1 MTHFIAG
8 KWQAG
13 TSEALRSFSPKDES
27 VVWEGSAAGV
37 EQVEAAVSA
46 ARDAF
51 PAWSMLPQDERTAIV
66 RRYAE
71 LVGEH
76 KEELAKLISDE
87 AGKVL
92 WDAQGEAGAMANKIE
107 ISLKAFEERTGSRE
121 AVNGAIRSKLSHR
134 PHGVMAVFGP
144 YNFPGHLPNGHIV
157 PALIAGNTVVFKPS
171 ELTPA
176 VAEKMVRIW
185 DDAGLPKGVLNL
197 VQGGRDTGAAL
208 VACDGIDGLLFTGSA
223 NTGLAISKQLL
234 ERPQV
239 IQALEMGGN
248 NPLIVHEVGDLNA
261 AAVLT
266 ILSAFVSSGQR
277 CTCARRLIVP
287 AGERGDAFVAE
298 LASMIDTVIVGAGI
312 VGSGSADPE
321 PFMGPVISKAA
332 ADTVLKAQAD
342 LEAGGGTVIRR
353 VERLANGDA
362 FLSPGLIDVTK
373 VIDRPDEEVFGPLLQ
388 LIRVDDF
395 DGAIAE
401 ANNTKYGLASGLIS
415 DSRELYDYFF
425 PRSRAGIVN
434 WNQQLTGAAS
444 TAPFGGIGWS
454 GNHRPSAYYAAD
466 YCAYAVATMEQ
477 ADGVVAVAA
486 LPKGVGNK
494 GGNS

>member
-1 MTHFIAG
+1 MTGHMGDAWRQGHGERF
-8 KWQAG
+8 
-13 TSEALRSFSPKDES
+13 TSLNPANGNI
-27 VVWEGSAAGV
+27 VWEGNSATA
-37 EQVEAAVSA
+37 EDVEAAVAA

-51 PAWSMLPQDERTAIV
+51 ATWSLTSLEDRVALA

-71 LVGEH
+71 LVNVH
-76 KEELAKLISDE
+76 KQELAALISEE
-87 AGKVL
+87 AGKVM
-92 WDAQGEAGAMANKIE
+92 WDALGEATAIANKVE
-107 ISLKAFEERTGSRE
+107 ISLKAYEERTGSRE

-157 PALIAGNTVVFKPS
+157 PALLAGNTIVFKPS

-176 VAEKMVRIW
+176 VAEKMLRIW
-185 DDAGLPKGVLNL
+185 EEAGLPKGVLNL

-208 VACDGIDGLLFTGSA
+208 AASHGIDGLLFTGSA
-223 NTGLAISKQLL
+223 NTGLAIARQLL
-234 ERPQV
+234 DRPNV

-248 NPLIVHEVGDLNA
+248 NPLIVHEVEDHNA
-261 AAVLT
+261 AAVMT

-287 AGERGDAFVAE
+287 TGAEGDAFVE
-298 LASMIDTVIVGAGI
+298 TLASVMDGIEVGAGD
-312 VGSGSADPE
+312 SEPE
-321 PFMGPVISKAA
+321 PFMGPLISAAA
-332 ADTVLKAQAD
+332 ADNMLKAQEM
-342 LEAGGGTVIRR
+342 LEASGGKIIRR
-353 VERLANGDA
+353 SERLPLGDA
-362 FLSPGLIDVTK
+362 FVSPGLIDVTD
-373 VIDRPDEEVFGPLLQ
+373 VPDRPDEEVFGPMLQ
-388 LIRVDDF
+388 LIRVADMDA
-395 DGAIAE
+395 AIEE

-415 DSRELYDYFF
+415 DSRANYDYFF

-477 ADGVVAVAA
+477 AEGKVTVAA
-486 LPKGVGNK
+486 LPKGLSIEGDDT
-494 GGNS
+494 